1 MYLKILNFYMIN
13 RPEKSKSVIRPKALS
28 SNIPTSSAP
37 KLATLPKSKVSWFFF
52 FKLVNRSNLYIL

>member
-1 MYLKILNFYMIN
+1 MIN

-37 KLATLPKSKVSWFFF
+37 KLATLPKAKVSWVFL